1 MEFLVMPQLADSLI
15 ECYSAPG
22 SGCTHCNTIL
32 YCDCFNGAGCA
43 CNNGGGCTCNTGGT
57 CDCFVGH
64 NDCPC
69 FGVYTPD
76 CPNVGCRTRC
86 TVDLG
91 VLSTPPIV

>member
-43 CNNGGGCTCNTGGT
+43 CNNGGGCTCNTGGPVIASLVIT
-57 CDCFVGH
+57 TVLASA
-64 NDCPC
+64 
-69 FGVYTPD
+69 YTPLIAQ
-76 CPNVGCRTRC
+76 T
-86 TVDLG
+86 
-91 VLSTPPIV
+91 